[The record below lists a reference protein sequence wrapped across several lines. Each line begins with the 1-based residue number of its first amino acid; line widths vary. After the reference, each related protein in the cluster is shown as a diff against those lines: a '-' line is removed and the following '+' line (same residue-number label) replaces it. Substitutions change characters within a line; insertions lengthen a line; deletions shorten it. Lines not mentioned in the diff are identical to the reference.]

1 MAESIRI
8 TKPGKEPEQQ
18 AGWERAVLEK
28 LAMAAVQEQ
37 RRARRWGIFFKL
49 LLVLYLLALLVL
61 SLPYDWEQVIS
72 GKFDH
77 TAVIDIEGLIA
88 ANAEAS
94 ADNVATALRDA
105 YEDRHTKGIV
115 LRINS
120 PGGTPVQAGYIYDE
134 IRRLK
139 QENPDIP
146 VYAVIVDICASGGY
160 YVASAADAIY
170 ASRSSVVGS
179 IGVRMDGFGFV
190 GTMEKLGVERRLLT
204 AGEHKAFLDPFSP
217 VRDDEVQHVETL
229 LDDIHQQFINQVKQ
243 GRGERLKDDPRL
255 YSGLIWTGEQG
266 RELGLVDDF
275 GSTGYV
281 AREVIG
287 AEETVNYTVQERLYE
302 RLARRIGTSISDGF
316 MRFVSGYSDATPIR

>member
-204 AGEHKAFLDPFSP
+204 AGEHKAFLDPFS
-217 VRDDEVQHVETL
+217 R
-229 LDDIHQQFINQVKQ
+229 
-243 GRGERLKDDPRL
+243 
-255 YSGLIWTGEQG
+255 SGMTRSSMSRPCWTT
-266 RELGLVDDF
+266 
-275 GSTGYV
+275 STSSSST
-281 AREVIG
+281 R
-287 AEETVNYTVQERLYE
+287 
-302 RLARRIGTSISDGF
+302 
-316 MRFVSGYSDATPIR
+316 